1 MSNKIYLD
9 YQATTPVDEK
19 ILKKMIPYFSENFG
33 NPHSNNH
40 EFGRSANSAVD
51 EARANVANLINA
63 ETNEII
69 FTSGATESN
78 NLAIKSIAKNYFEK
92 DCQII
97 TVKTEHKCV
106 LESCHEL
113 EKEGF
118 TVTYLDVNEDGIIK
132 LSDLENLLKEK
143 PALVSIMHA
152 NNEIGVLQPIKE
164 IGELCKKYNSIFH
177 SDIAQSIGTQKIDVV
192 EMNIDACSISAHKI
206 YGPKGIGAL
215 YVSNHIKNTL
225 RPLMSGGGQ
234 EMNLRSGTLSPAL
247 CVGIGEA
254 CKDISQNREKYTKH
268 FEEIKST
275 LVLELNNSNLDY
287 VVIIC
292 AGIVNIRDEWPLSNA
307 DLYEYAVNKYGVS
320 GLTDIKYYETKLVKD
335 SSGKVIL
342 PKGRKVN
349 QNFKL
354 SYYDNGIVYT
364 NDLTKLGSNVV
375 SLANPVNAIS
385 NYEYETIRNEEKRNI
400 FVLKSG
406 FLQQFLDDIKEIMV
420 YDESTQR
427 IDDTTAQTENLNISM
442 P

>member
-9 YQATTPVDEK
+9 YQATTPVDK
-19 ILKKMIPYFSENFG
+19 RILDKMIPYFSENFG

-40 EFGRSANSAVD
+40 EFGRSANTAVD
-51 EARANVANLINA
+51 EARTNIANLINA
-63 ETNEII
+63 ETSEVI

-113 EKEGF
+113 EQDGF
-118 TVTYLDVNEDGIIK
+118 KVTYLDVNGDGIIK
-132 LSDLENLLKEK
+132 ISDLENLLKEK
-143 PALVSIMHA
+143 QALVSIMHA

-215 YVSNHIKNTL
+215 YISNNIKNTL

-247 CVGIGEA
+247 CVGLGEA
-254 CKDISQNREKYTKH
+254 CKDLTDNREKYTKH
-268 FEEIKST
+268 FEEIKSS
-275 LVLELNNSNLDY
+275 LLSDLENSNLEY
-287 VVIIC
+287 VIN
-292 AGIVNIRDEWPLSNA
+292 GNIE
-307 DLYEYAVNKYGVS
+307 
-320 GLTDIKYYETKLVKD
+320 
-335 SSGKVIL
+335 
-342 PKGRKVN
+342 
-349 QNFKL
+349 
-354 SYYDNGIVYT
+354 
-364 NDLTKLGSNVV
+364 
-375 SLANPVNAIS
+375 
-385 NYEYETIRNEEKRNI
+385 
-400 FVLKSG
+400 
-406 FLQQFLDDIKEIMV
+406 
-420 YDESTQR
+420 QR
-427 IDDTTAQTENLNISM
+427 IPNNLNIAIKGKVAEQLFNFM
-442 P
+442 PHIALSSGSACTSGTIERSHVLSAMKLDDDRIDGSFRISAGRKTTKEEIKELIKSLNNE

>member
-19 ILKKMIPYFSENFG
+19 ILKKMIPYFSEYFG

-40 EFGRSANSAVD
+40 EFGRSANNAVD

-78 NLAIKSIAKNYFEK
+78 NFAIKSIAKNYFEK

-118 TVTYLDVNEDGIIK
+118 QVTYLDVDEDGIIK
-132 LSDLENLLKEK
+132 LSELENLLKEK
-143 PALVSIMHA
+143 KALVSIMHA

-177 SDIAQSIGTQKIDVV
+177 SDIAQSIGTQKIDIV

-206 YGPKGIGAL
+206 YGPKGIGSL
-215 YVSNHIKNTL
+215 YISNHIKNTL

-247 CVGIGEA
+247 CVGLGEA

-268 FEEIKST
+268 FEEIKSA
-275 LVLELNNSNLDY
+275 LLSDLDSSNLDY
-287 VVIIC
+287 VIN
-292 AGIVNIRDEWPLSNA
+292 GNI
-307 DLYEYAVNKYGVS
+307 K
-320 GLTDIKYYETKLVKD
+320 
-335 SSGKVIL
+335 
-342 PKGRKVN
+342 
-349 QNFKL
+349 
-354 SYYDNGIVYT
+354 
-364 NDLTKLGSNVV
+364 
-375 SLANPVNAIS
+375 
-385 NYEYETIRNEEKRNI
+385 
-400 FVLKSG
+400 
-406 FLQQFLDDIKEIMV
+406 
-420 YDESTQR
+420 QR
-427 IDDTTAQTENLNISM
+427 IPNNLNISIKGKVAEQMFNFM
-442 P
+442 PHIALSSGSACTSGTIERSHVLSAMKLDDSRIDGSFRISAGRSTTKDEIKELIKCMGKNIN

>member
-40 EFGRSANSAVD
+40 EFGRSANNAVD
-51 EARANVANLINA
+51 EARANVANCINA
-63 ETNEII
+63 ETNEIV

-118 TVTYLDVNEDGIIK
+118 KVTYLDVNEDGIIK

-268 FEEIKST
+268 FEDIRST
-275 LVLELNNSNLDY
+275 LLSELNNSKLDY
-287 VVIIC
+287 VI
-292 AGIVNIRDEWPLSNA
+292 
-307 DLYEYAVNKYGVS
+307 
-320 GLTDIKYYETKLVKD
+320 
-335 SSGKVIL
+335 
-342 PKGRKVN
+342 
-349 QNFKL
+349 
-354 SYYDNGIVYT
+354 NG
-364 NDLTKLGSNVV
+364 NV
-375 SLANPVNAIS
+375 
-385 NYEYETIRNEEKRNI
+385 E
-400 FVLKSG
+400 
-406 FLQQFLDDIKEIMV
+406 
-420 YDESTQR
+420 QR
-427 IDDTTAQTENLNISM
+427 IPNNLNISIKGKVAEQLFNFM
-442 P
+442 PHIALSSGSACTSGIIERSHVLSSMKLDDARIDGSFRISAGRNTTKKDIKELVICLDNE

>member
-63 ETNEII
+63 ETNEIV

-132 LSDLENLLKEK
+132 LTDLENLLKEK

-215 YVSNHIKNTL
+215 YISNNIKNTL

-254 CKDISQNREKYTKH
+254 CKDLSQNREKYTKH

-275 LVLELNNSNLDY
+275 LVLELNNSKLDY
-287 VVIIC
+287 VI
-292 AGIVNIRDEWPLSNA
+292 
-307 DLYEYAVNKYGVS
+307 
-320 GLTDIKYYETKLVKD
+320 
-335 SSGKVIL
+335 
-342 PKGRKVN
+342 
-349 QNFKL
+349 
-354 SYYDNGIVYT
+354 NG
-364 NDLTKLGSNVV
+364 NV
-375 SLANPVNAIS
+375 
-385 NYEYETIRNEEKRNI
+385 E
-400 FVLKSG
+400 
-406 FLQQFLDDIKEIMV
+406 
-420 YDESTQR
+420 QR
-427 IDDTTAQTENLNISM
+427 IPNNLNISIKGKVAEQLFNFM
-442 P
+442 PHIALSSGSACTSGTIERSHVLSSMKLDDARIDGSFRISAGRNTTKDEIKELISSLNNC

>member
-9 YQATTPVDEK
+9 YQATTPVDKK
-19 ILKKMIPYFSENFG
+19 ILDKMIPYFSENFG

-40 EFGRSANSAVD
+40 EFGRSANTAVD
-51 EARANVANLINA
+51 EARTNIANLINA
-63 ETNEII
+63 ETSEVI

-113 EKEGF
+113 EQDGF
-118 TVTYLDVNEDGIIK
+118 KVTYLDVNEDGIIK
-132 LSDLENLLKEK
+132 ISDLENLLKEK
-143 PALVSIMHA
+143 QALVSIMHA

-215 YVSNHIKNTL
+215 YISNNIKNTL

-247 CVGIGEA
+247 CVGLGEA
-254 CKDISQNREKYTKH
+254 CKDLTDNREKYTKH
-268 FEEIKST
+268 FEEIKSI
-275 LVLELNNSNLDY
+275 LVSELNNSNLDY
-287 VVIIC
+287 VIN
-292 AGIVNIRDEWPLSNA
+292 GN
-307 DLYEYAVNKYGVS
+307 
-320 GLTDIKYYETKLVKD
+320 TD
-335 SSGKVIL
+335 
-342 PKGRKVN
+342 R
-349 QNFKL
+349 
-354 SYYDNGIVYT
+354 
-364 NDLTKLGSNVV
+364 
-375 SLANPVNAIS
+375 
-385 NYEYETIRNEEKRNI
+385 
-400 FVLKSG
+400 
-406 FLQQFLDDIKEIMV
+406 
-420 YDESTQR
+420 R
-427 IDDTTAQTENLNISM
+427 IPNNLNIAIKGKVAEQLFNFM
-442 P
+442 PHIALSSGSACTSGTIERSHVLSAIKLDDARIDGSFRISAGRNTTMDEIKTLVENLSKL

>member
-1 MSNKIYLD
+1 MNNKIYLD

-63 ETNEII
+63 ETNEIV

-97 TVKTEHKCV
+97 TAKTEHKCV

-118 TVTYLDVNEDGIIK
+118 KVTYLDVNNDGIIK

-143 PALVSIMHA
+143 QALVSFMHA
-152 NNEIGVLQPIKE
+152 NNEIGVLQPVKE

-254 CKDISQNREKYTKH
+254 CKDISQNRVKYTKH

-275 LVLELNNSNLDY
+275 LVLELNNSKLDY
-287 VVIIC
+287 VI
-292 AGIVNIRDEWPLSNA
+292 
-307 DLYEYAVNKYGVS
+307 
-320 GLTDIKYYETKLVKD
+320 
-335 SSGKVIL
+335 
-342 PKGRKVN
+342 
-349 QNFKL
+349 
-354 SYYDNGIVYT
+354 NG
-364 NDLTKLGSNVV
+364 NV
-375 SLANPVNAIS
+375 
-385 NYEYETIRNEEKRNI
+385 E
-400 FVLKSG
+400 
-406 FLQQFLDDIKEIMV
+406 
-420 YDESTQR
+420 QR
-427 IDDTTAQTENLNISM
+427 IPNNLNISIKGKVAEQLFNFM
-442 P
+442 PHIALSSGSACTSGTIERSHVLTAMKFDDNRIDGSFRISAGRNTTKDEIKELIKNLSKK

>member
-40 EFGRSANSAVD
+40 EFGRSANNAVD

-63 ETNEII
+63 ETNEIV

-132 LSDLENLLKEK
+132 LTDLENLLKEK

-215 YVSNHIKNTL
+215 YISNNIKNTL

-254 CKDISQNREKYTKH
+254 CKDLIENREKYTKH

-275 LVLELNNSNLDY
+275 LVLELNNSKLDY
-287 VVIIC
+287 VI
-292 AGIVNIRDEWPLSNA
+292 
-307 DLYEYAVNKYGVS
+307 
-320 GLTDIKYYETKLVKD
+320 
-335 SSGKVIL
+335 
-342 PKGRKVN
+342 
-349 QNFKL
+349 
-354 SYYDNGIVYT
+354 NG
-364 NDLTKLGSNVV
+364 NV
-375 SLANPVNAIS
+375 
-385 NYEYETIRNEEKRNI
+385 E
-400 FVLKSG
+400 
-406 FLQQFLDDIKEIMV
+406 
-420 YDESTQR
+420 QR
-427 IDDTTAQTENLNISM
+427 IPNNLNISIKGKVAEQLFNFM
-442 P
+442 PHIALSSGSACTSGAIERSHVLSSMKLDDARIDGSFRISAGRNTTKEDIKELVICLDNE

>member
-40 EFGRSANSAVD
+40 EFGRSANNAVD

-63 ETNEII
+63 ETNEIV

-132 LSDLENLLKEK
+132 LTDLENLLNEK

-254 CKDISQNREKYTKH
+254 CKDISQNRKKYTKH
-268 FEEIKST
+268 FEEIKSA
-275 LVLELNNSNLDY
+275 LLSDLDSSKLDY
-287 VVIIC
+287 VI
-292 AGIVNIRDEWPLSNA
+292 
-307 DLYEYAVNKYGVS
+307 
-320 GLTDIKYYETKLVKD
+320 
-335 SSGKVIL
+335 
-342 PKGRKVN
+342 
-349 QNFKL
+349 
-354 SYYDNGIVYT
+354 NG
-364 NDLTKLGSNVV
+364 NV
-375 SLANPVNAIS
+375 
-385 NYEYETIRNEEKRNI
+385 E
-400 FVLKSG
+400 
-406 FLQQFLDDIKEIMV
+406 
-420 YDESTQR
+420 QR
-427 IDDTTAQTENLNISM
+427 IPNNLNISIKGKVAEQLFNFM
-442 P
+442 PHVALSSGSACTSGTIERSHVLSSMKLDDARIDGSFRISAGRNTTMDEIKTLVENLSKLK

>member
-19 ILKKMIPYFSENFG
+19 ILKKMIPYFSEYFG

-40 EFGRSANSAVD
+40 EFGRSANNAVD

-78 NLAIKSIAKNYFEK
+78 NFAIKSIAKDYFEK
-92 DCQII
+92 ECQII
-97 TVKTEHKCV
+97 TAKTEHKCV

-118 TVTYLDVNEDGIIK
+118 KVTYLDVDEDGIIK
-132 LSDLENLLKEK
+132 LSELENLLKEK
-143 PALVSIMHA
+143 KALVSIMHA

-206 YGPKGIGAL
+206 YGPKGIGSL
-215 YVSNHIKNTL
+215 YISNHIKNTL

-247 CVGIGEA
+247 CVGLGEA

-268 FEEIKST
+268 FEEIKSA
-275 LVLELNNSNLDY
+275 LLSDLDSSKLDY
-287 VVIIC
+287 VIN
-292 AGIVNIRDEWPLSNA
+292 GNI
-307 DLYEYAVNKYGVS
+307 K
-320 GLTDIKYYETKLVKD
+320 
-335 SSGKVIL
+335 
-342 PKGRKVN
+342 
-349 QNFKL
+349 
-354 SYYDNGIVYT
+354 
-364 NDLTKLGSNVV
+364 
-375 SLANPVNAIS
+375 
-385 NYEYETIRNEEKRNI
+385 
-400 FVLKSG
+400 
-406 FLQQFLDDIKEIMV
+406 
-420 YDESTQR
+420 QR
-427 IDDTTAQTENLNISM
+427 IPNNLNISIKGKVAEQMFNFM
-442 P
+442 PHIALSSGSACTSGTIERSHVLSAMKLDDSRIDGSFRISAGRSTTKEEIKELIISLSNE

>member
-63 ETNEII
+63 ETNEIV

-118 TVTYLDVNEDGIIK
+118 KVTYLDVNEDGIIM

-254 CKDISQNREKYTKH
+254 CKDLIENREKYTKH
-268 FEEIKST
+268 FEEIKSA
-275 LVLELNNSNLDY
+275 LLSDLDSSNLDY
-287 VVIIC
+287 VV
-292 AGIVNIRDEWPLSNA
+292 
-307 DLYEYAVNKYGVS
+307 
-320 GLTDIKYYETKLVKD
+320 
-335 SSGKVIL
+335 
-342 PKGRKVN
+342 
-349 QNFKL
+349 
-354 SYYDNGIVYT
+354 NG
-364 NDLTKLGSNVV
+364 NL
-375 SLANPVNAIS
+375 
-385 NYEYETIRNEEKRNI
+385 E
-400 FVLKSG
+400 
-406 FLQQFLDDIKEIMV
+406 
-420 YDESTQR
+420 QR
-427 IDDTTAQTENLNISM
+427 IPNNLNISIKGKVAEQLFNFM
-442 P
+442 PHIALSSGSACTSGTIERSHVLTALKCDDIRIDGSFRISAGRNTTKDEIKELIKNLNKK

>member
-33 NPHSNNH
+33 IPHSNNH
-40 EFGRSANSAVD
+40 EFGRSANNAVD
-51 EARANVANLINA
+51 EGRANVANLINA

-118 TVTYLDVNEDGIIK
+118 KVTYLDVNEDGIIK

-143 PALVSIMHA
+143 PALVSVMHA
-152 NNEIGVLQPIKE
+152 NNEIGVLQPIKV

-254 CKDISQNREKYTKH
+254 CKDLIENREKYTKH
-268 FEEIKST
+268 FKEIKSA
-275 LVLELNNSNLDY
+275 LLSDLESSNLDY
-287 VVIIC
+287 VV
-292 AGIVNIRDEWPLSNA
+292 
-307 DLYEYAVNKYGVS
+307 
-320 GLTDIKYYETKLVKD
+320 
-335 SSGKVIL
+335 
-342 PKGRKVN
+342 
-349 QNFKL
+349 
-354 SYYDNGIVYT
+354 NG
-364 NDLTKLGSNVV
+364 NV
-375 SLANPVNAIS
+375 
-385 NYEYETIRNEEKRNI
+385 E
-400 FVLKSG
+400 
-406 FLQQFLDDIKEIMV
+406 
-420 YDESTQR
+420 QR
-427 IDDTTAQTENLNISM
+427 IPNNLNISIKGKVAEQLFNFM
-442 P
+442 PHIALSSGSACTSGTIERSHVLTALKFDDNRIDGSFRISSGRNTTKDEIKELIKNLNKK